1 MQLIPSDARYPDLHE
16 EVVLLFRE
24 VEIELVHCPLC
35 GDYHPPE
42 LHIQSLTPF
51 DPSEPEEA

>member
-1 MQLIPSDARYPDLHE
+1 MLFPIDAKYPDLHE

-24 VEIELVHCPLC
+24 VELELVHCPLC

-42 LHIQSLTPF
+42 MHIQTLTPF
-51 DPSEPEEA
+51 DPSDPEDA

>member
-1 MQLIPSDARYPDLHE
+1 MQLYPVSAKHPDLDS
-16 EVVLLFRE
+16 
-24 VEIELVHCPLC
+24 LVAETFSDLQLDLIACEAC

-42 LHIQSLTPF
+42 IHLSSITPF